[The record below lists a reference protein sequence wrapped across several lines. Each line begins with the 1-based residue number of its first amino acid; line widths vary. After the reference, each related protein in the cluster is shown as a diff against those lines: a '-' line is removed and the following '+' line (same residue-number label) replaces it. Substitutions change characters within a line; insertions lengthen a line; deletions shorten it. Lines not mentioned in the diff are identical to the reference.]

1 MNTNILTRKQENN
14 VLQGSSASRNAHF
27 SDGTKTEDDF
37 EGRVKTRLLSMWN
50 NMKYGWTIKTKTNF
64 SKESPVWLLGKCY
77 HKKCEAGESERTELG
92 TDIASQGEVIASEM
106 QEEDEGIEAFRLDFV
121 SRLWLTYRRE
131 FPVLDGS
138 SYSSDCGWG
147 CMLRSG
153 QMLLAQAL
161 VMHLL
166 GREWR
171 WNPQHQP
178 VTREAYLADAQH
190 RNIVRWFGDRPSR
203 NSPLSIHSLV
213 QLGTA
218 QGKQPG
224 DWYGPAFVAHLL
236 RKAVREAGRE
246 NTQLA
251 QLVVYVAQ
259 DCCVYIQDVVDE
271 CSESGDQWKSLVVLV
286 PVRLGADKFNYVYAP
301 CLTTLLSHENCIGI
315 IGGRPKHSLYFV
327 GYQGNIIYLN
337 FMLNFC

>member
-1 MNTNILTRKQENN
+1 M
-14 VLQGSSASRNAHF
+14 
-27 SDGTKTEDDF
+27 
-37 EGRVKTRLLSMWN
+37 
-50 NMKYGWTIKTKTNF
+50 
-64 SKESPVWLLGKCY
+64 
-77 HKKCEAGESERTELG
+77 G
-92 TDIASQGEVIASEM
+92 TDVASQGEVITAESPD
-106 QEEDEGIEAFRLDFV
+106 EDEGIEAFKLDFV

-138 SYSSDCGWG
+138 SFSSDCGWG

-166 GREWR
+166 GRDWR
-171 WNPQHQP
+171 WNQQVPTDRDSYIQ
-178 VTREAYLADAQH
+178 DAKH
-190 RNIVRWFGDRPSR
+190 RAIVRWFGDRPSH
-203 NSPLSIHSLV
+203 NSPLSIHNLV

-236 RKAVREAGRE
+236 RRAVREAARE
-246 NTQLA
+246 NVQLA
-251 QLVVYVAQ
+251 QLNVYVAQ

-271 CSESGDQWKSLVVLV
+271 CEHDNSWKSLVVLV
-286 PVRLGADKFNYVYAP
+286 PVRLGADKFNYLYAP

-327 GYQGNIIYLN
+327 GYQGNRNISIT
-337 FMLNFC
+337 